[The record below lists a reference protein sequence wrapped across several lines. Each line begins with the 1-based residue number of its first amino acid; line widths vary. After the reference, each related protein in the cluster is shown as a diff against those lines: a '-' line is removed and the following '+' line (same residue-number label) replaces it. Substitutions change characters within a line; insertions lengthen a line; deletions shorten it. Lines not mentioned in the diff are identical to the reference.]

1 MTHACRSLSD
11 PVSVRRRAFI
21 LALPPALMGSQG
33 RARAQTAAAGFDH
46 RHGAWDALL
55 KQHVVVAAGGSASTL
70 RYAALRTQR
79 PALKAYLDTLSAV
92 SLASYGAW
100 SQPQQLAFLINAYN
114 AFTVEL
120 ILTRYPDLKSIK
132 DLGSFVQ
139 SPWKKKFFQLLGQE
153 RSLDEVEHEM
163 IRAPGVFDD
172 PRIHVAVVCAS
183 IGCPMLRNEALV
195 AERLDSQLDDALR
208 RFLADRSRNRFDA
221 GTGTLSVS
229 KIFDWYRKD
238 FERGHKGY
246 DSLQTLFARHAD
258 VLGSTPQAQA
268 EIRAS
273 RYKLAF
279 LDYDWALND
288 AR

>member
-1 MTHACRSLSD
+1 MNSD
-11 PVSVRRRAFI
+11 FFRFPHTPH
-21 LALPPALMGSQG
+21 LAWLGQVPD
-33 RARAQTAAAGFDH
+33 AAAQAAAAAFDH
-46 RHGAWDALL
+46 SHAAWDALL
-55 KQHVVVAAGGSASTL
+55 KQHVVVAASGFASSL
-70 RYAALRTQR
+70 RYAALKNQR

-92 SLASYGAW
+92 PAASYAAW
-100 SQPQQLAFLINAYN
+100 TRPQQLAFLINAYN

-139 SPWKKKFFQLLGQE
+139 SPWKKKFFRLLGQE

-183 IGCPMLRNEALV
+183 IGCPMLRNEAFV
-195 AERLDSQLDDALR
+195 AERLDAQLDDAMR
-208 RFLADRSRNRFDA
+208 RFLSDRSRNRFDTT
-221 GTGTLSVS
+221 TGTLMVS
-229 KIFDWYRKD
+229 KIFDWYGKD
-238 FERGHKGY
+238 FARGHKGI
-246 DSLQTLFARHAD
+246 DSLHTLLARHAD
-258 VLGSTPQAQA
+258 VLGATTPQAQA
-268 EIRAS
+268 DIRAGRS
-273 RYKLAF
+273 KLAF

>member
-1 MTHACRSLSD
+1 MSL
-11 PVSVRRRAFI
+11 RRRVLIGAM
-21 LALPPALMGSQG
+21 PVALMV
-33 RARAQTAAAGFDH
+33 RAIPAWAQNSAGGFDH
-46 RHGAWDALL
+46 RHAAWDALL
-55 KQHVVVAAGGSASTL
+55 KQHVVVAPSGNVSTL
-70 RYAALRTQR
+70 RYAALQTQR
-79 PALKAYLDTLSAV
+79 AALKAYLDNLSAV
-92 SLASYGAW
+92 VPASYSTWTRA
-100 SQPQQLAFLINAYN
+100 QQLAFLINAYN

-139 SPWKKKFFQLLGQE
+139 SPWKKKFFRLLGQE

-163 IRAPGVFDD
+163 IRAPGAFDD

-183 IGCPMLRNEALV
+183 IGCPMLRNEAFV
-195 AERLDSQLDDALR
+195 AERLDAQLDDALR
-208 RFLADRSRNRFDA
+208 RFLSDHSRNRFDA
-221 GTGTLSVS
+221 GAATISVS

-238 FERGHKGY
+238 FERGHKGF
-246 DSLQTLFARHAD
+246 DSLQTVFARHAE
-258 VLGSTPQAQA
+258 VLGPTPQAQA
-268 EIRAS
+268 EIRAG